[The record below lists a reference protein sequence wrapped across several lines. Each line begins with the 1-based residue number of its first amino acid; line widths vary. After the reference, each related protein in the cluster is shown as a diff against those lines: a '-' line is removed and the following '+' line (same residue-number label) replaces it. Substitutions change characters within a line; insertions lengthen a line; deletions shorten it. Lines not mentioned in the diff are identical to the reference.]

1 MDILMDTLVKLA
13 TICSPLISMAVAIW
27 AIWVA
32 KKTITENKE
41 IAKKTV
47 ADTAYQNY
55 LQLAMENPFFSR
67 GYTAVSDDDPKY
79 DQYIWY
85 IARMMFCF
93 EQIVEVEDSLKD
105 TSWYKTLIK
114 HIGFHKE
121 HFKKSDAVKEELY
134 IQPLLD
140 LIVLS

>member
-1 MDILMDTLVKLA
+1 MDEFVKGVTILLPCIGL
-13 TICSPLISMAVAIW
+13 SVAIW
-27 AIWVA
+27 AVLVA
-32 KKTITENKE
+32 KKTIHQNQE

-47 ADTAYQNY
+47 ADTAYQAY
-55 LQLAMENPFFSR
+55 LQLAMENPDFSK